1 MILHVLILVLIIC
14 SLENEPLRF
23 QQSAFKPQIFRYIY
37 GNICQKWANV
47 SALPKFLGD
56 ELLL

>member
-1 MILHVLILVLIIC
+1 MILHVLILVLIIY

-37 GNICQKWANV
+37 GNICQKWAKRLCPAKV
-47 SALPKFLGD
+47 PR
-56 ELLL
+56 